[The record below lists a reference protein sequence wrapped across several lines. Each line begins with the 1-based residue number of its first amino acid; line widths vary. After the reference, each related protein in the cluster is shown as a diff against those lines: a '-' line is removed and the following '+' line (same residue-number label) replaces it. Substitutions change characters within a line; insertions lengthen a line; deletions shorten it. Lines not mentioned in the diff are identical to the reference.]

1 MGVGSFKAIKNI
13 TKKVNETIGKVTSSK
28 AFTNAIGGVSQV
40 LRRFPTPQ
48 DVSNLPDPLK
58 TAQWEAIFPSIMVPT
73 GGLNGDSYDTK
84 QGKSSLNGITTGDH
98 QESGNAKWFSYN
110 PICENINFT
119 LPNVES
125 VQLKLSRS
133 SINLPTHVSTSSTF
147 SAEFYCDNTATIISY
162 FQTWRRMVVQD
173 DQLVGYQSDYKK
185 PVYLYLLGM
194 KSVLPVYLIKFKG
207 VYPKNLSSLS
217 FKGDHKEDQIKVTIT
232 FMCDNITAEPLVAG
246 QTLDLIS
253 NNFTGNVLSQYGSIG
268 SIVSRFVG

>member
-98 QESGNAKWFSYN
+98 QESGNAK
-110 PICENINFT
+110 
-119 LPNVES
+119 
-125 VQLKLSRS
+125 
-133 SINLPTHVSTSSTF
+133 
-147 SAEFYCDNTATIISY
+147 
-162 FQTWRRMVVQD
+162 
-173 DQLVGYQSDYKK
+173 
-185 PVYLYLLGM
+185 
-194 KSVLPVYLIKFKG
+194 
-207 VYPKNLSSLS
+207 
-217 FKGDHKEDQIKVTIT
+217 
-232 FMCDNITAEPLVAG
+232 
-246 QTLDLIS
+246 
-253 NNFTGNVLSQYGSIG
+253 
-268 SIVSRFVG
+268 